1 MVVYVETSAI
11 AAWLLDQP
19 AGWLAFEAVQRADA
33 VVSSDLS
40 LVECDRTL
48 RRSVAAGDLSA
59 SRADMLRRELA
70 TAVSAW
76 SILPIGADV
85 VARAREPF
93 PDDMIRA
100 LDAIHLATALTARV
114 TVGDLAV
121 ITLDHRVHRN
131 AVALGFRVL
140 PESPG

>member
-11 AAWLLDQP
+11 AAWLLEQP

-40 LVECDRTL
+40 LVECERTL
-48 RRSVAAGDLSA
+48 RRSVATGDLSA
-59 SRADMLRRELA
+59 SRADLLRRELV

-76 SILPIGADV
+76 SFLPIGADV

-121 ITLDHRVHRN
+121 ITLDQRVHRN

-140 PESPG
+140 PE

>member
-11 AAWLLDQP
+11 AAWLLEQP

-40 LVECDRTL
+40 LVECERTL
-48 RRSVAAGDLSA
+48 RRLVAVGDLSA
-59 SRADMLRRELA
+59 ARADLLRRELV

-76 SILPIGADV
+76 SLLPIGADV

-93 PDDMIRA
+93 PDDTIRA
-100 LDAIHLATALTARV
+100 VDAIHLATALTARV
-114 TVGDLAV
+114 TVGDLAM

-140 PESPG
+140 PE

>member
-11 AAWLLDQP
+11 AAWLLEQP
-19 AGWLAFEAVQRADA
+19 AGWEAFETVQRADA
-33 VVSSDLS
+33 VVTSELS
-40 LVECDRTL
+40 LVECERTL
-48 RRSVAAGDLSA
+48 RRAVAAGDVSA
-59 SRADMLRRELA
+59 ARAELLRRELTMA
-70 TAVSAW
+70 MAAW
-76 SILPIGADV
+76 SLLPIGADV

-114 TVGDLAV
+114 TVGDLAM

-140 PESPG
+140 PE

>member
-11 AAWLLDQP
+11 AAWLLEQP

-40 LVECDRTL
+40 LVECERTL

-59 SRADMLRRELA
+59 SRAHLLRRELV

-85 VARAREPF
+85 VARARDPF

-140 PESPG
+140 PE

>member
-11 AAWLLDQP
+11 AAWLLEQP

-40 LVECDRTL
+40 LVECERTL

-59 SRADMLRRELA
+59 PQADLLRHELA

-76 SILPIGADV
+76 SFLPIGADV

-114 TVGDLAV
+114 TLGDLEV
-121 ITLDHRVHRN
+121 ITLDHRVQRN

-140 PESPG
+140 PA